1 MNKRFDFEGTL
12 IPREALANLSEIRVK
27 LYNKVVAIVRGSKD
41 LSITDINSRNGSGLD
56 CQKKR

>member
-12 IPREALANLSEIRVK
+12 ILREALANLSKIRVK

-41 LSITDINSRNGSGLD
+41 LSITDINSGNGSG
-56 CQKKR
+56 

>member
-12 IPREALANLSEIRVK
+12 ANLSKIRVK

-41 LSITDINSRNGSGLD
+41 LSITDINSRNGSG
-56 CQKKR
+56 